1 LRILKEERRKKYV
14 KKIVSMLIISLLVLS
29 TIFAI
34 PLIHAT
40 GATIS
45 TDKADYSPGDTVTI
59 YGSGFLEG
67 TVSMTVTRPDGST
80 NGWAVTSDS
89 SGSFTTTYAL
99 DGIEGVYTVIASDGT
114 NTATTTF
121 IDALTYT
128 PSRYPP
134 TGSATVAA
142 GSSISFTLTLSDTVP
157 SGQAPLTYTRKSLIA
172 KTGWTHM
179 DDAWVTT
186 DPSSFTKPAGPF
198 SQVVTVTITV
208 PSGAAP
214 DGYAAILKY
223 TPREGSGCEIYI
235 AVTPAPVVT
244 ATVTFGQFG
253 VGTDFTGTVLTVD
266 GTDYW
271 GVSDLPKTYTW
282 NVGDPHTFAY
292 GSPLDTGLG
301 TQYVWTSTSGLSTA
315 QSGTIT
321 VPSIDGSV
329 TGHYKTQYYLTVTSP
344 YGTTSGEGWY
354 DSGDTAYA
362 DVSPLTVSG
371 GSGVQ
376 YVFTGWSGDAS
387 GSTSPSDPITMNSPK
402 TAVANWKTQY
412 YLTVVSPYDTPSGEG
427 WYDENTN
434 AYAHLAT
441 GTVDI
446 TPDWVRAVFTG
457 WSGDASGT
465 GLTSDPIY
473 MSGPK
478 TATANWKIQY
488 YLKVV
493 SDPSLIPPMPGADWY
508 DSSTHV
514 TLTADAY
521 YPSEAG
527 LNGVRYR
534 FSYWDVDDTPF
545 SGNPIDVHMDTYHT
559 ATAHYIIQ
567 YYLTLTT
574 SPVSGINA
582 PSGGGWYDGGTIASI
597 STESLVDID
606 AGSRWSFD
614 SWTTAFMSE
623 ITNYVSA
630 STTVLMDKAK
640 TVTANYVKQYLI
652 TFATSGVGSDFTGK
666 AMKIEGTEY
675 NRNGYSFWW
684 DDQSLHSLEFY
695 SPLTVS
701 SSKEYIWASTSGLST
716 LQKDTSFKVTTS
728 GSITGNYATLEG
740 FMTNSN
746 FNRITKFDTVWT
758 PADTRKIN
766 FKLSATNPG
775 QFMYNI
781 YINTPVTINTLTITY
796 NIPSDFVLHGAD
808 PIQVWT
814 QNAKTGTRIPA
825 TISGKTITISGIGPG
840 ELYVTFHLDYG
851 PAGKIYPKATKDG
864 WKGAHPS
871 YTFEA
876 SFIGNGLS
884 GTSSTILLDPT
895 VTLGE

>member
-1 LRILKEERRKKYV
+1 M

-67 TVSMTVTRPDGST
+67 AVSITVTRPDGST

-89 SGSFTTTYAL
+89 SGAFTTTYAL

-121 IDALTYT
+121 TDALTYT

-157 SGQAPLTYTRKSLIA
+157 PGQAPLIYTRKSLIA

-179 DDAWVTT
+179 EDAWVTT

-208 PSGAAP
+208 PSDAAP

-223 TPREGSGCEIYI
+223 TPREGNGCEIYI
-235 AVTPAPVVT
+235 TVTPAPVVT
-244 ATVTFGQFG
+244 ATVTFGQVG

-266 GTDYW
+266 TTNLRVVDFDGTKN
-271 GVSDLPKTYTW
+271 VFTW

-301 TQYVWTSTSGLSTA
+301 TRYMWTSTSGLSTA
-315 QSGTIT
+315 ESGTIT
-321 VPSIDGSV
+321 VPSGGGSV
-329 TGHYKTQYYLTVTSP
+329 TGHYKTQYYLTVTSAHDTP
-344 YGTTSGEGWY
+344 GGMGWY
-354 DSGDTAYA
+354 DSGTNAYA
-362 DVSPLTVSG
+362 TLTDGVVSG
-371 GSGVQ
+371 GTDIQ
-376 YVFTGWSGDAS
+376 YVFTGWDGDAT
-387 GSTSPSDPITMNSPK
+387 GTGLTSDTIYMDGPK
-402 TAVANWKTQY
+402 TATANWKTQY
-412 YLTVVSPYDTPSGEG
+412 YLTVASPYDTPSGEG

-434 AYAHLAT
+434 AYAGLAT

-446 TPDWVRAVFTG
+446 TPGWVRAVFTG
-457 WSGDASGT
+457 WSSDASGT

-473 MSGPK
+473 MDGPK
-478 TATANWKIQY
+478 TATADWKIQY

-527 LNGVRYR
+527 QNGVRYR
-534 FSYWDVDDTPF
+534 FSYWDVDGT
-545 SGNPIDVHMDTYHT
+545 SQGMGVNPIDVHMDTYHT

-574 SPVSGINA
+574 SPESGINT
-582 PSGGGWYDGGTIASI
+582 PTGGDYWYDAGTLAPI
-597 STESLVDID
+597 STDDHVDIV
-606 AGSRWSFD
+606 AGSSRWRFD
-614 SWTTAFMSE
+614 GWTTAFMSE
-623 ITNYVSA
+623 ITSPSST

-640 TVTANYVKQYLI
+640 TVTANYVKQYKI
-652 TFATSGVGSDFTGK
+652 TFVQIGINIEFTGTVL
-666 AMKIEGTEY
+666 IVDDPHYGVS
-675 NRNGYSFWW
+675 GLPVSFWW
-684 DDQSLHSLEFY
+684 DDGSVHTFVWL
-695 SPLTVS
+695 SPLG
-701 SSKEYIWASTSGLST
+701 EPYIWVSTKGLST
-716 LQKDTSFKVTTS
+716 LQSSSITVSCS
-728 GSITGNYATLEG
+728 GSITGYYLCLAG
-740 FMTNSN
+740 FITDGS
-746 FNRITKFDTVWT
+746 FNRILGFDTVWT
-758 PADTRKIN
+758 PADPNKTT
-766 FKLSATNPG
+766 FKLAATNPG
-775 QFMYNI
+775 QFFYNI
-781 YINTPVTINTLTITY
+781 FVSPTVTMNTMTITY
-796 NIPSDFVLHGAD
+796 EIPSDFVAQGAD
-808 PIQVWT
+808 AVQVWT
-814 QNAKTGTRIPA
+814 QNGRTGTRIPA
-825 TISGKTITISGIGPG
+825 TISGNTITINGPISPG
-840 ELYVTFHLDYG
+840 SFYISINLAYALTGNTYSASEMQSWKSLHCY
-851 PAGKIYPKATKDG
+851 PATG
-864 WKGAHPS
+864 WNAYAFK
-871 YTFEA
+871 A
-876 SFIGNGLS
+876 SFED
-884 GTSSTILLDPT
+884 GTSRITLYDPT
-895 VTLGE
+895 VVLGL